1 MPERLR
7 KLDRLLE
14 AGFRLHPGEMWPTLL
29 MFTMSLATVGAFIVG
44 RSVRDTLF
52 LAGVPVS
59 QLPYMY
65 VWASLAVAT
74 AGALYAR
81 IATRVRIDRLVIG
94 TSLLF
99 AATVVAARLALP
111 LGGLV
116 FHVLYVWVEVAG
128 SIAVLQFWTFSN
140 EVYDSRE
147 ARRLFGLIGA
157 GGMLANVVVGFA
169 VSGLARRV
177 GAENLL
183 YLCAALFAASA
194 ALVPLLSRAI
204 GARSPAHPA
213 RGAPPAP
220 GRPVAARLWSS
231 AHLRTVAA
239 IVILTFLTTTLV
251 DYQFKTQAAA
261 TFGQARDA
269 MAGFFGTFFGV
280 SGIAAVAVQLAV
292 TTRLLEKLGVVGS
305 LAVLPMAL
313 GLSSSA
319 VMLAPA
325 LLTVT
330 LAKGSENVFRY
341 TVNEATTQILYL
353 PLPSRQRRQ
362 AKALIEGV
370 LRPGAIAAA
379 GLALALFRP
388 AGGSVVPFAAAAV
401 CGALLWL
408 VALLRLR
415 VDYVQALRQNL
426 KRRLVEFSG
435 APGLPPGA
443 GDLLRRALAS
453 PLPGEVE
460 SALELGRTLP
470 EDLSAEVG
478 PLLSH
483 ASPRVRHLACE
494 YLARSGD
501 LRAAAGILRCFEDPD
516 PEVRASAIRT
526 YCAIARDKA
535 VRNVR
540 PFLAA
545 SEPPVRAAA
554 VAGMIRHG
562 GLDGILVAAEPLKQ
576 LLASP
581 EPAQRLQAARV
592 LAVINVRSFYQP
604 VLDLLADPDLSVRR
618 AAIDAAGV
626 MRSPELVPALVYRLA
641 RRETARAAAEA
652 LAEHG
657 PGIERLVAKVLS
669 QPGEDPEIRR
679 NAPRVLGRLATPEAV
694 RLLTEFLDDPDPA
707 LRRNADM
714 ALARAVRARPELAV
728 DEVRVRGACLQEMG
742 RAYRALAAAQAL
754 RLPDDPFPRRVIP
767 APAGRLPR
775 GREGAAALLGS
786 ALRERV
792 DRGAERVCLLVG
804 VVHPGAEL
812 DLVQA
817 NLRDASPGRRAN
829 ALEILD
835 NVLDKSVKR
844 RLVPLLDDR
853 PREAR
858 LREGVSYYSLPR
870 LDATGWIAQLL
881 GDANPWVTAAAA
893 WHCGESGMAPL
904 GPRLVELLGHRVA
917 FVREAALMALE
928 RLLPGP
934 GVADAARR
942 LATDP
947 FEPLRARA
955 QALVE
960 AGPRT
965 ASA

>member
-1 MPERLR
+1 MSERKR

-14 AGFRLHPGEMWPTLL
+14 AGFRLHPGEIWPTLL
-29 MFTMSLATVGAFIVG
+29 MFSMSLATVGAFIVG

-52 LAGVPVS
+52 LTGVPVS
-59 QLPYMY
+59 RLASMY
-65 VWASLAVAT
+65 VWASLAVAAT
-74 AGALYAR
+74 GALYAR
-81 IATRVRIDRLVIG
+81 VATRVRIDRLVIG

-99 AATVVAARLALP
+99 AASVVVARLALP
-111 LGGLV
+111 LGGPVL
-116 FHVLYVWVEVAG
+116 HVLYVWVEVAG
-128 SIAVLQFWTFSN
+128 SIAILQFWTFAN

-169 VSGLARRV
+169 ISGLARRI

-194 ALVPLLSRAI
+194 ALVPLLSRGV

-213 RGAPPAP
+213 RIAPPPP
-220 GRPVAARLWSS
+220 GPAGVRLWGS
-231 AHLRTVAA
+231 AHLRIVAA
-239 IVILTFLTTTLV
+239 IVFLTFLTTTLV

-269 MAGFFGTFFGV
+269 MVGFFGTFFGV
-280 SGIAAVAVQLAV
+280 AGIAAVAVQLAV
-292 TTRLLEKLGVVGS
+292 TTRLLEKLGVVGA

-319 VMLAPA
+319 VVVAPA

-330 LAKGSENVFRY
+330 FAKGAENVFRY
-341 TVNEATTQILYL
+341 TVNEATTQLLYL

-362 AKALIEGV
+362 AKTLIEGV
-370 LRPGAIAAA
+370 LRPGTIAAA
-379 GLALALFRP
+379 GLALAFFRP

-401 CGALLWL
+401 CGAVLWL
-408 VALLRLR
+408 GALLHLR
-415 VDYVQALRQNL
+415 VEYVQALRQNL

-443 GDLLRRALAS
+443 ADLLRRALSS
-453 PLPGEVE
+453 PLAAEVE
-460 SALELGRTLP
+460 SALELVRTLP

-478 PLLSH
+478 PLVSH
-483 ASPRVRHLACE
+483 GNPRVRYLACE
-494 YLARSGD
+494 YLGRSGD
-501 LRAAAGILRCFEDPD
+501 LRAAAGILGCFEDAD
-516 PEVRASAIRT
+516 PAVRASAIRA
-526 YCAIARDKA
+526 YCAIARDRA
-535 VRNVR
+535 VRSVR
-540 PFLAA
+540 PFLSAP
-545 SEPPVRAAA
+545 EPAVRAAA

-581 EPAQRLQAARV
+581 EPSWRLQAARV
-592 LAVINVRSFYQP
+592 LAAINVRSFYQP
-604 VLDLLADPDLSVRR
+604 VLDLLADDDLSVRR
-618 AAIDAAGV
+618 AAIEAAGV

-641 RRETARAAAEA
+641 RRETARAAADA

-679 NAPRVLGRLATPEAV
+679 SAPRVLGRLATAEAV
-694 RLLTEFLDDPDPA
+694 RLLTEYLDDPDPA
-707 LRRNADM
+707 LRRNADQ
-714 ALARAVRARPELAV
+714 ALARAIRAHPELAV
-728 DEVRVRGACLQEMG
+728 DEVRIHGACLQEME
-742 RAYRALAAAQAL
+742 RAYRALAAAEAL
-754 RLPDDPFPRRVIP
+754 RLPDDPFPRRIIP
-767 APAGRLPR
+767 SPAGRPPR
-775 GREGAAALLGS
+775 GREGATALLGS

-792 DRGAERVCLLVG
+792 DRGTERVCLLVA

-817 NLRDASPGRRAN
+817 NLRDPSPRRRAN

-835 NVLDKSVKR
+835 NVLDKALKR

-858 LREGVSYYSLPR
+858 LREGGGLYRLPR
-870 LDATGWIAQLL
+870 LDAAGWLAQLL
-881 GDANPWVTAAAA
+881 GDESPWVTAAAA
-893 WHCGESGMAPL
+893 WHCGESGMSAL
-904 GPRLVELLGHRVA
+904 GARLRELLGHRA
-917 FVREAALMALE
+917 PFVREAAFMALE
-928 RLLPGP
+928 RLGGP
-934 GVADAARR
+934 GLAEAAHRVAA
-942 LATDP
+942 DP
-947 FEPLRARA
+947 FAPLGARARA
-955 QALVE
+955 LLETA

-965 ASA
+965 ARA